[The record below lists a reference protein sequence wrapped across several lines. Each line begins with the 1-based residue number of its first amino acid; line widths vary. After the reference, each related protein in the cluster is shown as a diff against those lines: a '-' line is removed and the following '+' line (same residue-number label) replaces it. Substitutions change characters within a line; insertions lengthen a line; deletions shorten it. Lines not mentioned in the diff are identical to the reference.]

1 MTGIYNAIEVKVL
14 DQFQPCRSK
23 TGANNHKRGIT
34 CQMSMPDDN
43 VIVKGSQHVGSCS
56 SWLPCSA
63 GCRRS
68 DCQHSAG

>member
-1 MTGIYNAIEVKVL
+1 MQKIYVVQMRQVKTRNCHEMTGIYNAIEVKVL

-43 VIVKGSQHVGSCS
+43 VIV
-56 SWLPCSA
+56 
-63 GCRRS
+63 
-68 DCQHSAG
+68 